1 MRTGSSV
8 PATKEVCTS
17 EYISET
23 EHFANQSMCEQLYV
37 CGVAT
42 AGVWVGQL
50 ISHVEQGTLLL
61 RACRQS
67 D

>member
-23 EHFANQSMCEQLYV
+23 EHLANQSMCEQLYV

-42 AGVWVGQL
+42 AAVCGWVSSL
-50 ISHVEQGTLLL
+50 VM
-61 RACRQS
+61 
-67 D
+67 